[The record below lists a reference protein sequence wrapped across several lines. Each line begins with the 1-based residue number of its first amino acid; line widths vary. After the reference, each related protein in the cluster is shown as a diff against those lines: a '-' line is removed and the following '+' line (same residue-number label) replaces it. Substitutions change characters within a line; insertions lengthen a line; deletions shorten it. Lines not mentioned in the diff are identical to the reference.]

1 MIKRQM
7 PAEWSGEEYGLP
19 FPDGAPLT
27 LRGQLQAG
35 SRDASLR
42 LQWGSSP
49 ALHVVVASGGYPAAA
64 CDRRILIDATAVID
78 AAEARPGG
86 RCRRPACAG
95 LFATAEP
102 LPARTTPGGFRC
114 GRPRRA
120 GRFGLA
126 GNTALMAV
134 SRAGAGRPW
143 PGDPASQ
150 GRKLADSAKLLGGYR
165 HERR

>member
-49 ALHVVVASGGYPAAA
+49 ALHVVVASGGYPRSGVEQIRAD
-64 CDRRILIDATAVID
+64 DRASPG
-78 AAEARPGG
+78 AAELAAQKPG
-86 RCRRPACAG
+86 
-95 LFATAEP
+95 
-102 LPARTTPGGFRC
+102 
-114 GRPRRA
+114 
-120 GRFGLA
+120 
-126 GNTALMAV
+126 
-134 SRAGAGRPW
+134 
-143 PGDPASQ
+143 
-150 GRKLADSAKLLGGYR
+150 
-165 HERR
+165 